1 MEFAKAFRVAAF
13 VSLAV
18 AFVLQ
23 SNSPTNAQERVSW
36 KMQRVTRS
44 HNLQK
49 IEPNGAVKGFRSCGL
64 SISGMHR
71 ANIGGPKAQ

>member
-1 MEFAKAFRVAAF
+1 MEFAKAFRGAAF

-36 KMQRVTRS
+36 KMQS
-44 HNLQK
+44 AIPSQ
-49 IEPNGAVKGFRSCGL
+49 L
-64 SISGMHR
+64 SILGEAVLRFERNIETAGLISRR
-71 ANIGGPKAQ
+71 AFMNI

>member
-36 KMQRVTRS
+36 KMQLEDAES
-44 HNLQK
+44 D
-49 IEPNGAVKGFRSCGL
+49 PF
-64 SISGMHR
+64 
-71 ANIGGPKAQ
+71 P